1 MRSALIGAAAG
12 LFVGVF
18 VGLGVGAWKGF
29 EAGRTY
35 EAAIGL
41 RGKPC
46 DCRKCPCMGR
56 GATGDVA
63 EEAVP

>member
-35 EAAIGL
+35 EAAIGM

-46 DCRKCPCMGR
+46 ECKRCRCMTG
-56 GATGDVA
+56 GVPGDVA
-63 EEAVP
+63 GEAVP